1 MSANYNYPT
10 DEEICE
16 KRIAT
21 LRKLYKIENQLPKH
35 IRDDIT
41 RVLENI
47 GWSCWFA
54 DWINHRIYCWVLEVN
69 ASKSK
74 PDTPDFI
81 YWEDISSETSS
92 ESEEEVQGVVG
103 EDIPYLEEEETMDD
117 LAEFF
122 EEDGECKDCG
132 WRSEYPQSHILY
144 CGGSGCVYIRNKY
157 RTWFD
162 NEELRWRWQ
171 LK

>member
-1 MSANYNYPT
+1 MSANYNCPT

-21 LRKLYKIENQLPKH
+21 LRKLYKIENPLPKH
-35 IRDDIT
+35 ITDDIT
-41 RVLENI
+41 RALENI
-47 GWSCWFA
+47 GWNCWFA
-54 DWINHRIYCWVLEVN
+54 DWLNHRVYCWVLEVN

-92 ESEEEVQGVVG
+92 E
-103 EDIPYLEEEETMDD
+103 EEEETMDD
-117 LAEFF
+117 LAEWF

-144 CGGSGCVYIRNKY
+144 CGGSGCAYIRNNY
-157 RTWFD
+157 NTWID
-162 NEELRWRWQ
+162 EDGELKWIKIDGRAGQ
-171 LK
+171 GKTK